1 MIGDLPFFFVLTPL
15 LGVRAGITSS
25 TSDEAD
31 SSMFSSGHIT
41 ESPLI
46 GIHQCH
52 PCPNGNNPYAKT
64 QR

>member
-31 SSMFSSGHIT
+31 SSMSSSGHCNHMQLNIVKT
-41 ESPLI
+41 ATAFDPLLMF
-46 GIHQCH
+46 
-52 PCPNGNNPYAKT
+52 K
-64 QR
+64 